1 MFAWTQ
7 NRLLLPS
14 WYGAGTALCSG
25 DVELQREMWRDWPF
39 FRGLIGTLEMALFKT
54 DLGVA
59 ERYLTLVD
67 EDIAERFWT
76 DLRDEYDSVVGRVLD
91 ITGQERL
98 LDETPALQRRL
109 EHRNPWVDPLSHLQV
124 ELLRRLRAGREE
136 ARAPLLATI
145 TGIAAGMRN
154 TG

>member
-1 MFAWTQ
+1 M
-7 NRLLLPS
+7 
-14 WYGAGTALCSG
+14 
-25 DVELQREMWRDWPF
+25 QREMWRDWPF
-39 FRGLIGTLEMALFKT
+39 FTGLIGTLEMALFKT

-59 ERYLTLVD
+59 ERYMTLVD
-67 EDIAERFWT
+67 DDIASRFWD
-76 DLRDEYDSVVGRVLD
+76 DLKAEHESVVERVLM
-91 ITGQERL
+91 ITDQQRL
-98 LDETPALQRRL
+98 LDQTPALQARL
-109 EHRNPWVDPLSHLQV
+109 EHRNPWIDPLSHLQV

>member
-1 MFAWTQ
+1 
-7 NRLLLPS
+7 
-14 WYGAGTALCSG
+14 
-25 DVELQREMWRDWPF
+25 MWRDWPF
-39 FRGLIGTLEMALFKT
+39 FTGLIGTLEMALFKT

-59 ERYLTLVD
+59 ERYMTLVD
-67 EDIAERFWT
+67 DDIASRFWE
-76 DLRDEYDSVVGRVLD
+76 DLKAEHESVVERVLM
-91 ITGQERL
+91 ITEQKRL
-98 LDETPALQRRL
+98 LDQTPALQARL
-109 EHRNPWVDPLSHLQV
+109 EHRNPWIDPLSHLQV